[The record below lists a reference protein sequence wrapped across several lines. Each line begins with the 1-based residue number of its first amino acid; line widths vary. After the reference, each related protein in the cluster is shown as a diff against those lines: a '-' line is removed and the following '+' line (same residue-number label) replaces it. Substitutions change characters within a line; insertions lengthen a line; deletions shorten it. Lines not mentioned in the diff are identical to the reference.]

1 MKTNGVIQLYPML
14 RLAIF
19 LIIGIILGREYTNII
34 TTFVWLTAVLSSLMI
49 TWLLSCL
56 RWKMT
61 RKIQIA
67 QLQTSMILLSVV
79 FLGAYN
85 SSSTISAQP
94 QLPDSLMEYRAVV
107 VSRPLTH
114 GKVEICNMMIVDG
127 PMTGCEIRGSLYG
140 LKERI
145 GDGIEFEGRLEPPY
159 YVGGKPQVFVPYWK
173 TRNVKLSLDNLSYW
187 QRTKIVALGLRDRL
201 IGNVDNQDEAIV
213 AAMTLGDKSML
224 NKETRDLYASVGCS
238 HILAISGTHMAV
250 IYGILLLIFGRRQRW
265 WKELLILLAIWS
277 FVMISG
283 GGSSV
288 IRSAMM
294 ITIYNIVNLL
304 QRQKFS
310 LNTIGLAA
318 FVMLL
323 FHPLDLFDISWQMSF
338 LAVLGIILMNLL
350 MGEIHTPYCLLNWI
364 IGLTLVSL
372 SAQMMTA
379 PLSIY
384 YFHQF
389 ASYFLLTNFI
399 VIPIVTVVLYL
410 AVLSLIFSLVWLHQ
424 IADYMVH
431 EMNLMLQVISKWPS
445 ANITGLYLSTLQLI
459 SVYVAIFALIALA
472 FRVKNISIGISSN
485 PNC

>member
-1 MKTNGVIQLYPML
+1 
-14 RLAIF
+14 
-19 LIIGIILGREYTNII
+19 
-34 TTFVWLTAVLSSLMI
+34 
-49 TWLLSCL
+49 
-56 RWKMT
+56 
-61 RKIQIA
+61 
-67 QLQTSMILLSVV
+67 
-79 FLGAYN
+79 
-85 SSSTISAQP
+85 
-94 QLPDSLMEYRAVV
+94 
-107 VSRPLTH
+107 
-114 GKVEICNMMIVDG
+114 
-127 PMTGCEIRGSLYG
+127 
-140 LKERI
+140 
-145 GDGIEFEGRLEPPY
+145 
-159 YVGGKPQVFVPYWK
+159 
-173 TRNVKLSLDNLSYW
+173 
-187 QRTKIVALGLRDRL
+187 
-201 IGNVDNQDEAIV
+201 
-213 AAMTLGDKSML
+213 
-224 NKETRDLYASVGCS
+224 
-238 HILAISGTHMAV
+238 
-250 IYGILLLIFGRRQRW
+250 
-265 WKELLILLAIWS
+265 
-277 FVMISG
+277 
-283 GGSSV
+283 
-288 IRSAMM
+288 MM

-350 MGEIHTPYCLLNWI
+350 MGEIHTSYCLLNWI

-431 EMNLMLQVISKWPS
+431 EMNLILQVISKWPD